1 VHWEG
6 VQAVEECTDDDE
18 VTVVE
23 RRKAVLK
30 SQSKQREAKKKQHQ
44 DPQLI
49 EALNFE
55 AEESDDLEDS
65 EDEYVE
71 EGYVGGQKK
80 VRSFCSQ
87 ECQWTI
93 LSPFSLAPIPSA
105 TSVNGHGFLGR

>member
-1 VHWEG
+1 
-6 VQAVEECTDDDE
+6 VEECTDDDE

-30 SQSKQREAKKKQHQ
+30 SRSKQREAKKKPHQ
-44 DPQLI
+44 DAQLV

-80 VRSFCSQ
+80 VRSFMLSRVSM
-87 ECQWTI
+87 I
-93 LSPFSLAPIPSA
+93 LSPFFLAPIPFA
-105 TSVNGHGFLGR
+105 TSVNGHGFVRR